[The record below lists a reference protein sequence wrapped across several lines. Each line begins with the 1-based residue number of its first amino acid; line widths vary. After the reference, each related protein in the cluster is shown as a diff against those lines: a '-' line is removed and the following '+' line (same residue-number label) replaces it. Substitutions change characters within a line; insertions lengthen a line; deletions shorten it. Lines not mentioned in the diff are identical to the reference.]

1 MIPQKL
7 TLTPFTEGDTWDG
20 IPSLTVTINGAQ
32 PSSALS
38 VVTMRFKKSGGNE
51 SDVVELTSATVGQI
65 TISNA
70 AAWVVSV
77 PAQIVAGLTAG
88 KWDWRMQFTD
98 AAGKKRTYLA
108 EQITVLETV

>member
-20 IPSLTVTINGAQ
+20 IPSITITINGAQ

-38 VVTMRFKKSGGNE
+38 VVTLRFKKSGGLL
-51 SDVVELTSATVGQI
+51 SDVVELTSATPAQI
-65 TISNA
+65 TITNA
-70 AAWVVSV
+70 ATWTLTV
-77 PAQIVAGLTAG
+77 PAQIVADLTAG
-88 KWDWRMQFTD
+88 KWDWRMKFTD

-108 EQITVLETV
+108 DQITVLETV